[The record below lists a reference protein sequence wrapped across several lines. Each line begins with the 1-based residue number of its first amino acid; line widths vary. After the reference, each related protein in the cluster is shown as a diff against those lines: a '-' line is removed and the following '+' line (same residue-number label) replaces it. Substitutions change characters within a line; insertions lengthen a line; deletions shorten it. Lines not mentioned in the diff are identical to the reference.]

1 MLIARGRRIAV
12 IAAGAI
18 TFLNLYNVQALLPTL
33 AREFALPLPRT
44 GLAVT
49 ATLLAVALVAPFVG
63 SVSDMLG
70 RKRLIVSAIWGLTVP
85 TLLCATATG
94 LPALVAW
101 RFVQG
106 LLLPFIFTVTVA
118 YIGEEMEDQAAV
130 RLVADYSMGAISGG
144 FAGRFLAGHA
154 AHLAGWRASFVLL
167 AGLTVAAA
175 LIVQTT
181 LPPERNFRPIR
192 GVRRTLSSFG
202 QHLASKPMIATCA
215 IGFGVLFSIV
225 AAFTYAGF
233 LLAAP
238 PYGLSPASLGSI
250 FVVYLFGF
258 VSTPAATW
266 LTVRAGRRPAL
277 AGAVLL
283 AFSGLAITLLPS
295 LAAIVAG
302 LGLIAGAVFAEQSL
316 ALGFIGI
323 AARGARSTAV
333 GLYVTCYYVGGSLG
347 GILPGAIWRH
357 LGWPGCVL
365 LVAGVQFAVAGIA
378 LACWREAPRAAGGR

>member
-154 AHLAGWRASFVLL
+154 ADLAGWRASFVLL

-181 LPPERNFRPIR
+181 LPPERNSAR
-192 GVRRTLSSFG
+192 S
-202 QHLASKPMIATCA
+202 
-215 IGFGVLFSIV
+215 
-225 AAFTYAGF
+225 AAF
-233 LLAAP
+233 AAP
-238 PYGLSPASLGSI
+238 CRASGST
-250 FVVYLFGF
+250 
-258 VSTPAATW
+258 S
-266 LTVRAGRRPAL
+266 RANP
-277 AGAVLL
+277 
-283 AFSGLAITLLPS
+283 
-295 LAAIVAG
+295 
-302 LGLIAGAVFAEQSL
+302 
-316 ALGFIGI
+316 
-323 AARGARSTAV
+323 
-333 GLYVTCYYVGGSLG
+333 
-347 GILPGAIWRH
+347 
-357 LGWPGCVL
+357 
-365 LVAGVQFAVAGIA
+365 
-378 LACWREAPRAAGGR
+378 